1 MKDSLLA
8 LGSVQ
13 NGICLLNLKT
23 DEAEVISTG
32 NGLQNK
38 TVLSMMFDEAGH
50 LWLGLDNGI
59 DCIHLNA
66 RVASLYGGRSVIGSG
81 YASCHYQGRFYLG
94 TNQGLYC
101 TTFPR
106 RLNKEYPV
114 DFVPGTGGQIWSL
127 REYDD
132 KMFCCSDNGIF
143 IADDKRIE
151 HLDGLKGVWDI
162 VKLAGHEDVLLAGT
176 YSGLYL
182 LVKKGTH

>member
-1 MKDSLLA
+1 MA

-81 YASCHYQGRFYLG
+81 LCVVSLSG
-94 TNQGLYC
+94 TFLFGNQSGTVLYN
-101 TTFPR
+101 FSQAV
-106 RLNKEYPV
+106 E
-114 DFVPGTGGQIWSL
+114 
-127 REYDD
+127 
-132 KMFCCSDNGIF
+132 
-143 IADDKRIE
+143 
-151 HLDGLKGVWDI
+151 
-162 VKLAGHEDVLLAGT
+162 
-176 YSGLYL
+176 
-182 LVKKGTH
+182 

>member
-66 RVASLYGGRSVIGSG
+66 RVASLYGGQVCYRFKVMRRVIIVTFLFG
-81 YASCHYQGRFYLG
+81 
-94 TNQGLYC
+94 NQ
-101 TTFPR
+101 
-106 RLNKEYPV
+106 
-114 DFVPGTGGQIWSL
+114 S
-127 REYDD
+127 
-132 KMFCCSDNGIF
+132 
-143 IADDKRIE
+143 
-151 HLDGLKGVWDI
+151 
-162 VKLAGHEDVLLAGT
+162 
-176 YSGLYL
+176 
-182 LVKKGTH
+182 